1 MKSLVF
7 CVAMVF
13 AAFGAHAQG
22 VVLPSDTAVRE
33 PAEAIP
39 ASVKAFSGRW
49 EGKWDERMPHVLVVE
64 EIKSATEAAVLYA
77 WQAPPAANEWNA
89 GWARF
94 TATIDG
100 NTLRVALS
108 EGKKAWYELQAD
120 GSLRASYMRP
130 NSSSQSNAVLRKVQP

>member
-13 AAFGAHAQG
+13 AVFGVHAQG
-22 VVLPSDTAVRE
+22 VVLPSDTAVHE
-33 PAEAIP
+33 PAEVIP
-39 ASVKAFSGRW
+39 AAVKAFSGRW

-64 EIKSATEAAVLYA
+64 EIKSATEATVLYA
-77 WQAPPAANEWNA
+77 WQAPPAANAWNA

-100 NTLRVALS
+100 NILRVPLS

-120 GSLRASYMRP
+120 GSLKASYTRP